1 MSGLLRRVLHTY
13 DMLGPKGFALQ
24 LVSKLSGRRGSADL
38 PAAARRVHPFDAAH
52 STDTSG
58 CIPGDQL
65 EGDESFHLYCT
76 AYLGISP
83 STLRAALA
91 LMPEPLSTFT
101 FIDLGCGKGRALLV
115 AAEYPFLKVIGVELA
130 PDLCS
135 IAKEN
140 TKSMPR
146 ISVEQDD
153 AARARYPDGPLLVF
167 LYHPFLAPVLHRVL
181 RNLREQR
188 RNLTHP
194 TYLLY
199 ANCRSQKLIGR
210 YRFLKLVWDRV
221 LEFSAEDAAF
231 EGKSEEVERYSLS
244 RVDYAASEMH

>member
-13 DMLGPKGFALQ
+13 DMVGPMGFAARM
-24 LVSKLSGRRGSADL
+24 VGRLLRRNESSRVPSAI
-38 PAAARRVHPFDAAH
+38 HPFDVAH

-58 CIPGDQL
+58 FIPGDQL
-65 EGDESFHLYCT
+65 EGDKSFHLYCT

-91 LMPEPLSTFT
+91 LMPGPLSTFT

-130 PDLCS
+130 PELCS

-140 TKSMPR
+140 TKSMPQ
-146 ISVEQDD
+146 ISVERGD
-153 AARARYPDGPLLVF
+153 AALFSYPGEPLLVF
-167 LYHPFLAPVLHRVL
+167 LYHPFLTPVLRRVL

-188 RNLTHP
+188 RSLTHP
-194 TYLLY
+194 TYVLY
-199 ANCRSQKLIGR
+199 ANCRCQKLIGR

-231 EGKSEEVERYSLS
+231 EGKSEQSERYSLY
-244 RVDYAASEMH
+244 RVEWD